1 MARASVSKL
10 VTSAVVGGI
19 DLALEKMGRTDIRD
33 IFRVAV
39 VAGAGIV
46 NYTGM
51 ERELSE
57 AALYASI
64 PLLERTVY
72 DFAKSKLGYSRPI
85 VYASSAGFTP
95 LPANPVVTVTN
106 PATQAVRITSL

>member
-19 DLALEKMGRTDIRD
+19 DIALEKIGRTDIRD

-39 VAGAGIV
+39 AVGSGIV
-46 NYTGM
+46 NYMGM

-72 DFAKSKLGYSRPI
+72 DFAKSKLGYSRPVI
-85 VYASSAGFTP
+85 YASSAGFTP
-95 LPANPVVTVTN
+95 LPANPAPAVTQT
-106 PATQAVRITSL
+106 PAVRVTSL